1 MRGFITEVADAL
13 YRRYGDDISSLRLV
27 FPNRRAQ
34 LFFCDALSSL
44 IHRPLWQPAFVS
56 IGELME
62 RLSGLRG
69 SDRVKLITELYKVY
83 SRVHDESFDTFY
95 FWGDMLLAD
104 FDQIDKYLIDADM
117 LFSNIGDLKALE
129 GDHSYLTDDQIRVI
143 RQFWQSFGSGSSC
156 SDEQRHFL
164 TIWESLAD
172 IYHRFR
178 ESLSAQGLAYEGM
191 VYRAAAERLLDDEA
205 VALPGDADGRYVVVG
220 FNALSACDSLIIP
233 IQCEY
238 YALEGLS
245 QLVTT
250 VRQVKRLYNPG
261 IEIEGVLLTMYDGRL
276 NLTLQVVDE
285 VKKYFPEKVFKNVI
299 PRNVR
304 LSEAPSFGQPV
315 LYFDRSS
322 RGSQAYEALTA
333 EILDKNRKG

>member
-129 GDHSYLTDDQIRVI
+129 GDHSYLTDDQIRILQVLTTDAPLLTDDVAERADLPI
-143 RQFWQSFGSGSSC
+143 R
-156 SDEQRHFL
+156 RV
-164 TIWESLAD
+164 
-172 IYHRFR
+172 
-178 ESLSAQGLAYEGM
+178 LSALTVLEIDGYATQHGARRFVRTVEI
-191 VYRAAAERLLDDEA
+191 RL
-205 VALPGDADGRYVVVG
+205 
-220 FNALSACDSLIIP
+220 
-233 IQCEY
+233 
-238 YALEGLS
+238 
-245 QLVTT
+245 
-250 VRQVKRLYNPG
+250 
-261 IEIEGVLLTMYDGRL
+261 
-276 NLTLQVVDE
+276 
-285 VKKYFPEKVFKNVI
+285 
-299 PRNVR
+299 
-304 LSEAPSFGQPV
+304 
-315 LYFDRSS
+315 
-322 RGSQAYEALTA
+322 
-333 EILDKNRKG
+333 

>member
-220 FNALSACDSLIIP
+220 FNALSAC
-233 IQCEY
+233 E
-238 YALEGLS
+238 
-245 QLVTT
+245 
-250 VRQVKRLYNPG
+250 KRLFNRLKKSG
-261 IEIEGVLLTMYDGRL
+261 RGLRFVLR
-276 NLTLQVVDE
+276 
-285 VKKYFPEKVFKNVI
+285 
-299 PRNVR
+299 
-304 LSEAPSFGQPV
+304 
-315 LYFDRSS
+315 RS
-322 RGSQAYEALTA
+322 
-333 EILDKNRKG
+333 

>member
-129 GDHSYLTDDQIRVI
+129 GDHSYLTDDQIRILQVLTTDVPLLTDDVAERADLPI
-143 RQFWQSFGSGSSC
+143 R
-156 SDEQRHFL
+156 RV
-164 TIWESLAD
+164 
-172 IYHRFR
+172 
-178 ESLSAQGLAYEGM
+178 LSALTVLEIDGYATQHGARRFVRTVEI
-191 VYRAAAERLLDDEA
+191 RL
-205 VALPGDADGRYVVVG
+205 
-220 FNALSACDSLIIP
+220 
-233 IQCEY
+233 
-238 YALEGLS
+238 
-245 QLVTT
+245 
-250 VRQVKRLYNPG
+250 
-261 IEIEGVLLTMYDGRL
+261 
-276 NLTLQVVDE
+276 
-285 VKKYFPEKVFKNVI
+285 
-299 PRNVR
+299 
-304 LSEAPSFGQPV
+304 
-315 LYFDRSS
+315 
-322 RGSQAYEALTA
+322 
-333 EILDKNRKG
+333 

>member
-156 SDEQRHFL
+156 SDEQQHFL
-164 TIWESLAD
+164 TI
-172 IYHRFR
+172 
-178 ESLSAQGLAYEGM
+178 
-191 VYRAAAERLLDDEA
+191 
-205 VALPGDADGRYVVVG
+205 
-220 FNALSACDSLIIP
+220 
-233 IQCEY
+233 
-238 YALEGLS
+238 
-245 QLVTT
+245 
-250 VRQVKRLYNPG
+250 
-261 IEIEGVLLTMYDGRL
+261 
-276 NLTLQVVDE
+276 
-285 VKKYFPEKVFKNVI
+285 
-299 PRNVR
+299 
-304 LSEAPSFGQPV
+304 
-315 LYFDRSS
+315 
-322 RGSQAYEALTA
+322 
-333 EILDKNRKG
+333 

>member
-1 MRGFITEVADAL
+1 
-13 YRRYGDDISSLRLV
+13 
-27 FPNRRAQ
+27 
-34 LFFCDALSSL
+34 
-44 IHRPLWQPAFVS
+44 
-56 IGELME
+56 ME

-69 SDRVKLITELYKVY
+69 SDRVADYRTLQGLFPC
-83 SRVHDESFDTFY
+83 SRRGFDTFY

-220 FNALSACDSLIIP
+220 FNALSAC
-233 IQCEY
+233 E
-238 YALEGLS
+238 
-245 QLVTT
+245 
-250 VRQVKRLYNPG
+250 KRLFNRLKKKRPRR
-261 IEIEGVLLTMYDGRL
+261 VLLGLR
-276 NLTLQVVDE
+276 
-285 VKKYFPEKVFKNVI
+285 F
-299 PRNVR
+299 
-304 LSEAPSFGQPV
+304 V
-315 LYFDRSS
+315 LRRS
-322 RGSQAYEALTA
+322 
-333 EILDKNRKG
+333 

>member
-1 MRGFITEVADAL
+1 MRGFIREVADAL

-129 GDHSYLTDDQIRVI
+129 GDHSYLTDDQIRILQVLTTDAPLLTDDVAERADLPI
-143 RQFWQSFGSGSSC
+143 R
-156 SDEQRHFL
+156 RV
-164 TIWESLAD
+164 
-172 IYHRFR
+172 
-178 ESLSAQGLAYEGM
+178 LSALTVLEIDGYATQHGARRFVRTVEI
-191 VYRAAAERLLDDEA
+191 RL
-205 VALPGDADGRYVVVG
+205 
-220 FNALSACDSLIIP
+220 
-233 IQCEY
+233 
-238 YALEGLS
+238 
-245 QLVTT
+245 
-250 VRQVKRLYNPG
+250 
-261 IEIEGVLLTMYDGRL
+261 
-276 NLTLQVVDE
+276 
-285 VKKYFPEKVFKNVI
+285 
-299 PRNVR
+299 
-304 LSEAPSFGQPV
+304 
-315 LYFDRSS
+315 
-322 RGSQAYEALTA
+322 
-333 EILDKNRKG
+333 

>member
-1 MRGFITEVADAL
+1 
-13 YRRYGDDISSLRLV
+13 
-27 FPNRRAQ
+27 
-34 LFFCDALSSL
+34 
-44 IHRPLWQPAFVS
+44 
-56 IGELME
+56 ME

-191 VYRAAAERLLDDEA
+191 VYRRLPRDCSTTKRSPCPAMRTA
-205 VALPGDADGRYVVVG
+205 VM
-220 FNALSACDSLIIP
+220 SWSDSMRCRP
-233 IQCEY
+233 
-238 YALEGLS
+238 
-245 QLVTT
+245 
-250 VRQVKRLYNPG
+250 VRNDCS
-261 IEIEGVLLTMYDGRL
+261 TD
-276 NLTLQVVDE
+276 
-285 VKKYFPEKVFKNVI
+285 
-299 PRNVR
+299 
-304 LSEAPSFGQPV
+304 
-315 LYFDRSS
+315 
-322 RGSQAYEALTA
+322 
-333 EILDKNRKG
+333 